1 MNIYWKSTVASGS
14 FTTASNW
21 VQGAVPGL
29 NDVAEI
35 TSGPFVS
42 LNSASPVTVLGI
54 NVVVGTL
61 AIVSDL
67 TATEGTAIGANR
79 GTIEL
84 TSGAEFD
91 FGGNFKNINTL
102 NDISGTF
109 GVVHTDVT
117 LSGAGAVGLVS
128 NTAIINIRAG
138 LSLTNVDNLIA
149 GQGAIQGGGTLV
161 NQTKGVI
168 NASISNQTLFATNIR
183 NTGTLEASLGILEI
197 DGRVDNHGGG
207 IINTDTGHIS
217 LSDGAD
223 IIGGTLGSSSTST
236 PLISVDGTVVFDGSK
251 SSVPT
256 NTLLTTKGAIQVSA
270 GSNLDLQ
277 GTIRNLGTWDVQT
290 ANINI
295 NGTVTLQ
302 GLGRVELTDSQVE
315 GAGAT
320 ATLANV
326 NDTIEGRGT
335 IGGGGLKLNNEVG
348 GIIKAQ
354 SGQFPLVIDTGANTI
369 VNAGQIR
376 ADNGTLFIAR

>member
-42 LNSASPVTVLGI
+42 LNSGSPVTVLGI

-84 TSGAEFD
+84 TNGAEFD

-102 NDISGTF
+102 NDNSGTL
-109 GVVHTDVT
+109 GVVDTDVT
-117 LSGAGAVGLVS
+117 LNGAGAVGLAS

-149 GQGAIQGGGTLV
+149 GQGAIQGGGTLI

-168 NASISNQTLFATNIR
+168 NASISNKILFATNIR
-183 NTGTLEASLGILEI
+183 NTGTLEASSLGILEI
-197 DGRVDNHGGG
+197 DGRVRQSWWRHHQHRHRA
-207 IINTDTGHIS
+207 HIS
-217 LSDGAD
+217 KRRRRYYRRHAGLQLHKHSPHL
-223 IIGGTLGSSSTST
+223 GGRRRR
-236 PLISVDGTVVFDGSK
+236 
-251 SSVPT
+251 
-256 NTLLTTKGAIQVSA
+256 
-270 GSNLDLQ
+270 
-277 GTIRNLGTWDVQT
+277 IRWQ
-290 ANINI
+290 
-295 NGTVTLQ
+295 
-302 GLGRVELTDSQVE
+302 
-315 GAGAT
+315 
-320 ATLANV
+320 
-326 NDTIEGRGT
+326 
-335 IGGGGLKLNNEVG
+335 
-348 GIIKAQ
+348 
-354 SGQFPLVIDTGANTI
+354 
-369 VNAGQIR
+369 
-376 ADNGTLFIAR
+376 